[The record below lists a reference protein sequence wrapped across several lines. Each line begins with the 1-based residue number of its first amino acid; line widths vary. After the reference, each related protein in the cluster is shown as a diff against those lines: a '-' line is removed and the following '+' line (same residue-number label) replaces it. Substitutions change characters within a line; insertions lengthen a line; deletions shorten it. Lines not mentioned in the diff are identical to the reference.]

1 MKKLFAMMLAL
12 VMVLAAVPVLA
23 EGQETYVAW
32 IGEQKYTTLEAA
44 VNAAESGDTIMLGEG
59 KFTLYNKG
67 ANTKG
72 KDLTF
77 IGQGADK
84 TGWNIGAE
92 VPDPAN
98 FGTEYNGDY
107 SFDGAGTIT
116 FRNMTLQSGAADYL
130 GFIRADNTIVENC
143 TVNGKTFYW
152 GYTSASFKNTTFNCP
167 SGDYAIWTYSSPTMT
182 FDTCTFN
189 SSGKVIN
196 VYTDYGAGKQDI
208 TVNFENCTVNSTA
221 PESLSVMNINDGN
234 MGGFKYILNFSG
246 SNTVNGIKADGIKS
260 TAGSHASPAKDTETK
275 TSEQATCSKLFE
287 FNMKYGNGNT
297 GKTIVNID
305 GITVWKDG
313 KMVSHAIDTANDKYT
328 DGYKDNAFDIDSIGE
343 WTLQTGTNTYT
354 RNISRTC
361 RYCGYSERI
370 IETKQEEYVPPY
382 NPTPVQPVQPVQPA
396 PLPPQTGD
404 MPLWYA
410 VAQFLGLV
418 K

>member
-23 EGQETYVAW
+23 EGEEPYVAW

-44 VNAAESGDTIMLGEG
+44 VNEAKSGDTIMLGEG
-59 KFTLYNKG
+59 KFTLYKKG
-67 ANTKG
+67 ADTKG

-84 TGWNIGAE
+84 TGWNIGAD

-116 FRNMTLQSGAADYL
+116 FRNMTLQSGAVDYL

-152 GYTSASFKNTTFNCP
+152 GYTSATFKNTTFNAP
-167 SGDYAIWTYSSPTMT
+167 EGDYAIWTYCSPTMT
-182 FDTCTFN
+182 FDGCKFN
-189 SSGKVIN
+189 VSGKAIN
-196 VYTDYGAGKQDI
+196 VYRESGKFNVE
-208 TVNFENCTVNSTA
+208 VNYKDCSVVSTKDGKA
-221 PESLSVMNINDGN
+221 VMNINDSLMGN
-234 MGGFKYILNFSG
+234 SKFTINISGKNSVTGLTSDDLN
-246 SNTVNGIKADGIKS
+246 KEYK
-260 TAGSHASPAKDTETK
+260 K
-275 TSEQATCSKLFE
+275 EQEDITCSKLFE
-287 FNMKYGNGNT
+287 FNMKYGDGNT

>member
-23 EGQETYVAW
+23 EGEETYVAW

-44 VNAAESGDTIMLGEG
+44 VNEAKSGDTIMLGEG

-67 ANTKG
+67 ADTKG

-84 TGWNIGAE
+84 TVWLIGPK
-92 VPDPAN
+92 VPDPEK
-98 FGTEYNGDY
+98 FGTEYNSDY
-107 SFDGAGTIT
+107 SFDGRTTESIKETVT
-116 FRNMTLQSGAADYL
+116 FKNMNLQCGKVDYL
-130 GFIRADNTIVENC
+130 GFAGSDITVVEDC
-143 TVNGKTFYW
+143 VIDGKTFYW
-152 GYTSASFKNTTFNCP
+152 GYTSATFKNTTFNAP
-167 SGDYAIWTYSSPTMT
+167 EGDYAIWTYCSPTMT
-182 FDTCTFN
+182 FDGCKFN
-189 SSGKVIN
+189 VSGKAIN
-196 VYTDYGAGKQDI
+196 VYRESGKFNVE
-208 TVNFENCTVNSTA
+208 VNYKDCSVVSTKDGKA
-221 PESLSVMNINDGN
+221 VMNINDSLMGN
-234 MGGFKYILNFSG
+234 SKFTINISGKNSVTGLTSDDLN
-246 SNTVNGIKADGIKS
+246 KEYK
-260 TAGSHASPAKDTETK
+260 K
-275 TSEQATCSKLFE
+275 EQEDITCSKLFE

>member
-260 TAGSHASPAKDTETK
+260 TAGSHASPAKDTGTK

-297 GKTIVNID
+297 RKTIVNID

>member
-1 MKKLFAMMLAL
+1 MLAL
-12 VMVLAAVPVLA
+12 IMVLALVPTVAFA
-23 EGQETYVAW
+23 EEPKTIYVDATM
-32 IGEQKYTTLEAA
+32 GNDTNNGSKDKPYKTVEAA
-44 VNAAESGDTIMLGEG
+44 AKAAASGDTIMLGEG
-59 KFTLYNKG
+59 NYTLYRVPSDST
-67 ANTKG
+67 TKG
-72 KDLTF
+72 KNLTF

-84 TGWNIGAE
+84 TGWNIGAD

-107 SFDGAGTIT
+107 SFNGAGTIT
-116 FRNMTLQSGAADYL
+116 FRNMTLRSGAVDYL

-143 TVNGKTFYW
+143 TVNGKAFYW
-152 GYTSASFKNTTFNCP
+152 GYTSATFKNTTFNAP
-167 SGDYAIWTYSSPTMT
+167 EGDYAIWTYCSPTMT
-182 FDTCTFN
+182 FDGCKFN
-189 SSGKVIN
+189 VSGKAIN
-196 VYTDYGAGKQDI
+196 VYRESGEFNVEVNYKDCSVVSTKDGK
-208 TVNFENCTVNSTA
+208 A
-221 PESLSVMNINDGN
+221 VMNINDSLMGN
-234 MGGFKYILNFSG
+234 SKFTINISGKNSVTGLTSDDLN
-246 SNTVNGIKADGIKS
+246 KEYK
-260 TAGSHASPAKDTETK
+260 K
-275 TSEQATCSKLFE
+275 EQEDITCSKLFE